1 MWAALALT
9 TVLTAPA
16 QAGGDLA
23 VKNVRTTY
31 GMLGPIRK
39 DDKFLPGD
47 FFVIAFDIE
56 NLKVK
61 DDGTILYAMGV
72 ELTRKEKGGKVKPI
86 LKRAPMSME
95 AVNSLGG
102 TTLPGFAI
110 QPIKPDDSP
119 GEYTLTVTIK
129 DEGVKP
135 AKTVTLEKSFE
146 VLPVKFGFVQVRV
159 TSPLGEPSPPI
170 GVRGQML
177 PLHCAMVGVEADK
190 KTKLADVTFEM
201 VVLDA
206 DGKPTLAKT
215 FKGDIK
221 NPVTPV
227 MQFQPIPLQLNR
239 AGKFTVV
246 LKATDNVGKKSIEQ
260 KLDLTVL
267 DN

>member
-23 VKNVRTTY
+23 VKNVRSTH
-31 GMLGPIRK
+31 GLLGQTRK
-39 DDKFLPGD
+39 DDKLLPGD
-47 FFVIAFDIE
+47 VLVLAFDID

-72 ELTRKEKGGKVKPI
+72 ELTQKVKGGKAKPI
-86 LKRAPMSME
+86 LKRAPQSME
-95 AVNSLGG
+95 AVNTLGG
-102 TTLPGFAI
+102 TTLPGFAL
-110 QPIKPDDSP
+110 QPIGIDYTP

-135 AKTVTLEKSFE
+135 AKTVTLEKTFE
-146 VLPVKFGFVQVRV
+146 VMPIKFGFVQVRV
-159 TSPLGEPSPPI
+159 TSPLLDAAPPV

-177 PLHCAMVGVEADK
+177 PLHCSLVGVEANK
-190 KTKLADVTFEM
+190 GKLADVTFEM

-206 DGKPTLAKT
+206 EGKPTVAKS

-221 NPVTPV
+221 NQVTPV

-246 LKATDNVGKKSIEQ
+246 IKATDNIAKKSIEQ